1 MNSVSPFAG
10 LGPAVV
16 QAVQAFT
23 PAQQTGARP
32 DVAPSKSVT
41 PAQAAP
47 QEAVRNSLPD
57 PSIDTNEARTFRP
70 GSFVDF
76 KV

>member
-10 LGPAVV
+10 LGSAII
-16 QAVQAFT
+16 QAAQTVA
-23 PAQQTGARP
+23 PAQGGTRT
-32 DVAPSKSVT
+32 DIAPSKSVT

-47 QEAVRNSLPD
+47 QDAVRNSLPD

-70 GSFVDF
+70 GSFIDF